1 MARLIKEIAKE
12 IKDKWPKVSPW
23 AKPYLDA
30 MMTLNTIQDY
40 YWMDSA
46 EEIVI
51 RFLSNAQSFKGEDA
65 KRLKGELKSLMKS

>member
-12 IKDKWPKVSPW
+12 IRDKWPKVSPW